1 MFNLEN
7 LKLGEVG
14 KFRKTYPDEVNEAF
28 NKLLAIAGKTTSNT
42 SEVSDRIY
50 EIMDL
55 LDNLYNEGKII
66 KK

>member
-1 MFNLEN
+1 MFNLES
-7 LKLGEVG
+7 LKLGEIA
-14 KFRKTYPDEVNEAF
+14 KLRKTYPDEVKAAF

-55 LDNLYNEGKII
+55 LDDLYNEGKII